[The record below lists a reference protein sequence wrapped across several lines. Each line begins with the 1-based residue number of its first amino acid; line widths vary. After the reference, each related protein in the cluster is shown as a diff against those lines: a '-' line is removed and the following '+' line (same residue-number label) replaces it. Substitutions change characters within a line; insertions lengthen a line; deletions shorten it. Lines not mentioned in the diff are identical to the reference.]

1 MDDVSCFAAQ
11 SKEQS
16 YLFVVD
22 SSQRDTAAWPTPSAY
37 EIAFAAPFRN
47 VVGIDLL
54 DASIPRTEFTV
65 EAGRNDLVYA
75 LDAPASSADVD
86 RVYGQ
91 RRRAV
96 VTPGDYN
103 LPQFIVELQA
113 ALDAPSQPQ
122 SETDWVPVSNAA
134 EETLAIE
141 SLSVPS
147 ETSNRVRLTCTRTFT
162 VFAGK
167 SGIRPVLGLAN
178 PITTADTTFRANV
191 NVMLDPGSGAEY
203 FRTVPGWT
211 NTDPNDNDVFVS
223 VERTATE
230 AEPMLV
236 GPLPVMDSLALNA
249 NVAVRQYFTA
259 TVTGPPRAASAYL
272 TSGGTATARVFPVVA
287 GNVAG
292 NALCSCAL
300 VGGGTET
307 PVPREPASGTFVGSA
322 NVLTAGQTYC
332 LDVSGTRAVF
342 HAESNLPDAGE
353 VRRVVDG
360 VETAVLAGEDLCVDL
375 SVARA
380 DWSLVPPGLVNLS
393 GERYVTVRSPE
404 VDAHMFRDRAS
415 EKYHAGFGMVKM
427 PGYGYRDQRY
437 DFVSFPRR
445 TFHPIGRL
453 SRFTVRLEKPGGE
466 LYNAHGIDHTL
477 TLVVRYLVPGNECPK
492 NDKQLNPRYDRDMT
506 RYMLDN
512 NRY

>member
-1 MDDVSCFAAQ
+1 MDDVSCLADR

-22 SSQRDTAAWPTPSAY
+22 SSQRDASAWPTPSAY

-75 LDAPASSADVD
+75 LDAPASATDVD
-86 RVYGQ
+86 RVYGL

-103 LPQFIVELQA
+103 LPQFIVKLQDALA
-113 ALDAPSQPQ
+113 APLQLRA
-122 SETDWVPVSNAA
+122 ETDWVPVSNTA
-134 EETLAIE
+134 EETLSIA
-141 SLSVPS
+141 SLTVPA
-147 ETSNRVRLTCTRTFT
+147 EESNRVRLTCTRPFT
-162 VFAGK
+162 VFAAK
-167 SGIRPVLGLAN
+167 SGIRPILGLAN
-178 PITTADTTFRANV
+178 PITTADTLLRGNT
-191 NVMLDPGSGAEY
+191 MYDPGSDAAFFG
-203 FRTVPGWT
+203 TVPGWSST
-211 NTDPNDNDVFVS
+211 TPNDNDVFVS
-223 VERTATE
+223 LARTSPD

-236 GPLPVMDSLALNA
+236 GPLPVMDSLALGA
-249 NVAVRQYFTA
+249 NVAARQYFTA

-272 TSGGTATARVFPVVA
+272 TAGATATARVFPVVA

-307 PVPREPASGTFVGSA
+307 PVPREPATGSFLSA

-332 LDVSGTRAVF
+332 VELSSGVSCGVY
-342 HAESNLPDAGE
+342 HAQSNMTDAGD

-360 VETAVLAGEDLCVDL
+360 VETTVLAGEDLCVDV

-380 DWSLVPPGLVNLS
+380 DYSLVPPGLVNLS

-404 VDAHMFRDRAS
+404 IDAHMFRDRAS
-415 EKYHAGFGMVKM
+415 EQYHAGFGMVKM

-477 TLVVRYLVPGNECPK
+477 TLVVRYMVPGNECPK
-492 NDKQLNPRYDRDMT
+492 NDKQLNPRYDSDMA
-506 RYMLDN
+506 RYLLDN